1 VSDEPQVI
9 KTLALKGRCTVDLHS
24 QKNYVVN
31 FFGSKLI
38 VYFLEL
44 SHLYLTDS
52 YVIIFI
58 NLKNH
63 NSLGVFEFLQQICSF
78 LYPQQ
83 LVRVSKESAFSEIT
97 ACEAIF
103 RALHVIIENLSSHT
117 LVWLNYLI
125 RLTEGRGPSTGQM

>member
-9 KTLALKGRCTVDLHS
+9 KTLALKGRCTVDLHA
-24 QKNYVVN
+24 QKYYVIN
-31 FFGSKLI
+31 FFGSELI

-52 YVIIFI
+52 YVIVFI

-63 NSLGVFEFLQQICSF
+63 NSFGVFEFLQQVCSF
-78 LYPQQ
+78 LYPRQ
-83 LVRVSKESAFSEIT
+83 LVPVSGECAFSEIT

-103 RALHVIIENLSSHT
+103 
-117 LVWLNYLI
+117 
-125 RLTEGRGPSTGQM
+125 